1 MLCANAHALAG
12 APPKGSHAGLN
23 SSPDQHPY
31 YHPPASHLD
40 HHSGGHLHNS
50 YGRDRSATRGR
61 VAGPPVPQLSIQ
73 SQTGISGRA
82 ISPRSNGNGSE
93 PPSRP
98 WTSGQGSVE
107 RKRSITHGKQSSLM
121 QGPPHHSRNNSLAA
135 SSPAYSHRSPH
146 LTSPAQI
153 GGGFDAMSHSAL
165 PLVDPYEYRS
175 PASASSTT
183 IGSLSTAFT
192 TSSTLASSANPDFT
206 VADPERHRAL
216 QTITSPPSRSER
228 NFHPQHSQLR
238 QPTSSRREH
247 GHSKSKTQSDQVSV
261 ADFAMEHLCEMF
273 EKQADL
279 KINEC
284 ARKVTQSHMRIE
296 DVCGPGI
303 DPDFDLLISSMG
315 HVARHKP
322 RGLVDKIMYWRRFKS
337 EANQQAQNEW
347 SAVRVHNP
355 FNRHAGPSSAGSG
368 NVDPNAVH
376 NQSLLTER
384 KLTLAIYL
392 ICRVLIEI
400 YQQTDLEHIT
410 NHLDDK
416 LEDLIFEQ
424 VQRLDPDKL
433 STSPFLHANWTIYSQ
448 LLGVM
453 SSASFTNV
461 SSRFIKMLRPLQEET
476 NTKGNAPREP
486 DSRLELQVR
495 AMRHVR
501 IRTQPDF
508 QWKESCDFL
517 YQLGKMFV
525 NSHGQPI
532 KHAYCQILET
542 LVIPAAATHGA
553 HVNASRWKDFLGVLN
568 PRLSQMLTK
577 PRHWPESFPLYVI
590 LLCASPSDVFF
601 GQWNSMISACQAKLK
616 DRGTR
621 SLALQALSRLTWT
634 FLSRSSDSAATVKKL
649 EELAKIVLPAGKK
662 SFLSTEPVFAEPIIE
677 FIRLIGFRFPDF
689 CFRTILFPLVNS
701 ELFNSPKEV
710 KVEQLEP
717 ERLVVGIRAFLAVIG
732 DLENPNMDQPPFP
745 IFKTDPHHGPAA
757 ASVEQRAAGWHRDER
772 GPKPIHLSR
781 LDDATRELYKR
792 FCEVLS
798 KITILCDNTFGG
810 QATIDEKLGGS
821 SQTPKTPITESFSF
835 GRKDD
840 SLAIEQRNGFYE
852 LFHTAVQALPRCLEN
867 TRSPIPF
874 TSLLNLLCT
883 GTAHVQSYIA
893 QSSAASLKSVARQS
907 HAQKVADGFARFIFN
922 YDSRYSTMSDDGLLG
937 PGHIQST
944 LQLYLDLLKI
954 WVEEIKHKAKAA
966 PSIASPIDGQPNS
979 RSVQLDVTNAM
990 GFADTIEAHGLF
1002 FLCSQSRKV
1011 RTYAVSVLR
1020 LVTEFDAAL
1029 GRDNQ
1034 RIIHILEGDVQQV
1047 ISPDDDRLTLA
1058 ERSRLQKGKR
1068 KSSPQNTLVELCRSD
1083 GSYDYS
1089 LWLKVFPGV
1098 IRLSFEQCQIAVTL
1112 SRDIVC
1118 ARLAQM
1124 LELIHAFLDSTK
1136 SPQVPGVAGRAGS
1149 GPPEVVVEQF
1159 KIYLIMAC
1167 TTITNRGAQTQSQLQ
1182 HTRNKSSKESEHGKK
1197 TISSARNLFAN
1208 VIPCLGSTSASIRDA
1223 IVTALGSININ
1234 LYRILL
1240 ESLEYAVIR
1249 YKDDAKSRVGPHQRS
1264 GSSPRRNR
1272 ENDRLRTEVAHIYKL
1287 TSRFLHHDEVLR
1299 DEWILAQLIKYTDEM
1314 RIFLSDAD
1322 VQSDW
1327 EFQPLRQHY
1336 CGLLEEVFEGINRRP
1351 DSARWMSF
1359 EARKAAFALM
1369 EEWCG
1374 YSPNQT
1380 HVIREDTMPQ
1390 PGMNQLG
1397 AETGSATTAVEIQK
1411 RALKQAALSAM
1422 ASLCGGPIN
1431 VVINPGQILTF
1442 DVRRIISWI
1451 DQIFDTPA
1459 DKMHIVGQKALK
1471 NLILHNKSHPKL
1483 LEHAIDMCFIAERP
1497 KALESYFEVVSS
1509 ILIEHEDYQVSF
1521 WRVLG
1526 AMLFTLGNDKSTIR
1540 TRSARLLRVLELRQ
1554 QRNSKIQDFDIS
1566 ISDKTT
1572 AVYKLA
1578 QFEICKRLSK
1588 HHSELAFHV
1597 FSQFCL
1603 HYKTIHASNQRNM
1616 IHAILPWIQV
1626 IELSHDPNGG
1636 PTAPT
1641 YMFLTNLLEIT
1652 TRSSTSMHN
1661 EIQALWQ
1668 ALATGPH
1675 GGNVQVVLDFVIS
1688 LCIERREQS
1697 FVDYA
1702 RQIVVFLSSTPAG
1715 QKVVEFLLLQI
1726 NPRNMVHTEKKP
1738 MEVPQDSTG
1747 LPYIADIKDAL
1758 PIGNKQV
1765 GPRYACAIL
1774 LLTAVVRILSWSDL
1788 LDSPCGSHGRS
1799 RQIVQRS
1806 GAPPTS
1812 GLPSL
1817 MGLLQ
1822 PSCPRASSRNAGS
1835 SHPRARHCEI
1845 R

>member
-1 MLCANAHALAG
+1 
-12 APPKGSHAGLN
+12 
-23 SSPDQHPY
+23 
-31 YHPPASHLD
+31 
-40 HHSGGHLHNS
+40 
-50 YGRDRSATRGR
+50 
-61 VAGPPVPQLSIQ
+61 
-73 SQTGISGRA
+73 
-82 ISPRSNGNGSE
+82 
-93 PPSRP
+93 
-98 WTSGQGSVE
+98 
-107 RKRSITHGKQSSLM
+107 M
-121 QGPPHHSRNNSLAA
+121 QGPPHHSRNSSLAA

-146 LTSPAQI
+146 LTSPAQN

-183 IGSLSTAFT
+183 IGSFSTAFT
-192 TSSTLASSANPDFT
+192 TSSTLASSTNGDLTSPES
-206 VADPERHRAL
+206 ERHRAP
-216 QTITSPPSRSER
+216 QSVASPPSRPDRS
-228 NFHPQHSQLR
+228 FHSQHPQTR
-238 QPTSSRREH
+238 QPASSRREH

-261 ADFAMEHLCEMF
+261 SDFAMEHLCETF

-279 KINEC
+279 KINDC
-284 ARKVTQSHMRIE
+284 ARKVTQSNIRIE
-296 DVCGPGI
+296 DLCGPGV

-337 EANQQAQNEW
+337 EANQQAHAEW
-347 SAVRVHNP
+347 NAVRVHNP
-355 FNRHAGPSSAGSG
+355 FNRHAGPTSAGSG
-368 NVDPNAVH
+368 DLDPNAVH
-376 NQSLLTER
+376 NQFLLTER
-384 KLTLAIYL
+384 KLTLSIYL

-424 VQRLDPDKL
+424 VQRLDPEKL
-433 STSPFLHANWTIYSQ
+433 SISPFLHANWTIYSQ

-453 SSASFTNV
+453 SSVSFTNV
-461 SSRFIKMLRPLQEET
+461 SSRFVKMLRPLQEET

-495 AMRHVR
+495 AMKHVR

-542 LVIPAAATHGA
+542 LVVPAAATHGA
-553 HVNASRWKDFLGVLN
+553 HVNAPRWKDFLGVLN

-601 GQWNSMISACQAKLK
+601 GQWTPVVNACQAKLK
-616 DRGTR
+616 DRVTR
-621 SLALQALSRLTWT
+621 SLALQAICRLTWT
-634 FLSRSSDSAATVKKL
+634 FLSRSSDSMATVKKL
-649 EELAKIVLPAGKK
+649 EEMTKIVLPAGKK
-662 SFLSTEPVFAEPIIE
+662 SFLSTEPIFAEPIIE
-677 FIRLIGFRFPDF
+677 FIRLIGYRFPDF

-710 KVEQLEP
+710 RVEQLEP

-732 DLENPNMDQPPFP
+732 DLENPNMEQPPFP
-745 IFKTDPHHGPAA
+745 AFKTDPHHGQAMGPL
-757 ASVEQRAAGWHRDER
+757 EQRPTAWPRDEK
-772 GPKPIHLSR
+772 GPKPIHLAR
-781 LDDATRELYKR
+781 LDDATHESYNK
-792 FCEVLS
+792 FCEILS
-798 KITILCDNTFGG
+798 KITIICDNTFGG
-810 QATIDEKLGGS
+810 QATIDEKLGGQ

-835 GRKDD
+835 SRKDD
-840 SLAIEQRNGFYE
+840 SLANEQRNGFYE

-867 TRSPIPF
+867 TRSPVPF

-883 GTAHVQSYIA
+883 GTAHIQPYIA
-893 QSSAASLKSVARQS
+893 RSSATSLKSVARHS

-954 WVEEIKHKAKAA
+954 WVDEIKQKAKAA
-966 PSIASPIDGQPNS
+966 PSIASPIDGPTKN
-979 RSVQLDVTNAM
+979 RSVQLDVTNAV

-1011 RTYAVSVLR
+1011 RTYAISVLR
-1020 LVTEFDAAL
+1020 LVTEFDATL

-1034 RIIHILEGDVQQV
+1034 RIISILEGDVQQV

-1058 ERSRLQKGKR
+1058 ERSRLQKGRR

-1098 IRLSFEQCQIAVTL
+1098 VRLSFEQCQMAVTL
-1112 SRDIVC
+1112 SRDLVC

-1136 SPQVPGVAGRAGS
+1136 SPQIPGASNRAGS
-1149 GPPEVVVEQF
+1149 GPPEFLVEQF

-1208 VIPCLGSTSASIRDA
+1208 VIPCLGSTSTSIRDS

-1264 GSSPRRNR
+1264 GSGPRRNR
-1272 ENDRLRTEVAHIYKL
+1272 DNDRLRTEVAHIYKL

-1299 DEWILAQLIKYTDEM
+1299 DEWILAQLIKYTDDM

-1351 DSARWMSF
+1351 DPVRWMSF

-1374 YSPNQT
+1374 YSPDQT
-1380 HVIREDTMPQ
+1380 HVMREDTMPQ
-1390 PGMNQLG
+1390 PGLGQLG
-1397 AETGSATTAVEIQK
+1397 ADAGNATTAVEIQK

-1422 ASLCGGPIN
+1422 ASLCGGPISI
-1431 VVINPGQILTF
+1431 VIDRNQGQILTF

-1459 DKMHIVGQKALK
+1459 DKMHIVGQKALN

-1483 LEHAIDMCFIAERP
+1483 LEHAIDMCFTAERP

-1509 ILIEHEDYQVSF
+1509 VLIEHEDYQVSF

-1526 AMLFTLGNDKSTIR
+1526 AMLFTLGNDKSAIR

-1566 ISDKTT
+1566 ISDRTT

-1588 HHSELAFHV
+1588 QHSDVAFHV

-1636 PTAPT
+1636 PTAPS

-1738 MEVPQDSTG
+1738 LDIPQDTTG

-1765 GPRYACAIL
+1765 SSHHDMCVDGIVLTPTVWIFSWPDFFDTPRGP
-1774 LLTAVVRILSWSDL
+1774 
-1788 LDSPCGSHGRS
+1788 HGRAS
-1799 RQIVQRS
+1799 QTDQRPS
-1806 GAPPTS
+1806 ASPAS
-1812 GLPSL
+1812 GLPGA

-1822 PSCPRASSRNAGS
+1822 PSRSGASSRDARP
-1835 SHPRARHCEI
+1835 SHPRACHCKI
-1845 R
+1845 